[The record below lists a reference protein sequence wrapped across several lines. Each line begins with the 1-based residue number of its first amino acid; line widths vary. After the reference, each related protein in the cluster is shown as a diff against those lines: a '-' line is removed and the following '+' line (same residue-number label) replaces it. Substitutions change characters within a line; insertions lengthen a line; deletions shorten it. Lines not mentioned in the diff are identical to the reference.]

1 MKYNYQGTP
10 HMPGIHP
17 DPTTTFHKIQV
28 QPEKSSTGKILLLI
42 GVAVFVLGIVLG
54 ISGFTSVE
62 EDPEVW
68 VSEIQSDIDDA
79 IIWQGTGE
87 INESISLDPEKSY
100 GIAISQDSEIFNL
113 SISEENMSVFR
124 AEQCA
129 DSNPDDSVEDCKD
142 YTHYRIG
149 QIENVSDVK
158 LFFNSTGEVVIID
171 NLVFFKGLESTVWEH
186 AGSGLLLGFVG
197 GGCSLCLGVTL
208 LAVGA
213 FINFKK

>member
-1 MKYNYQGTP
+1 
-10 HMPGIHP
+10 MPGIHP

-68 VSEIQSDIDDA
+68 VSEVQSDKDGA
-79 IIWQGTGE
+79 IIWRGTGE

-100 GIAISQDSEIFNL
+100 DIAISQDSEIFNI
-113 SISEENMSVFR
+113 SITEANLSVFR
-124 AEQCA
+124 AKQCT
-129 DSNPDDSVEDCKD
+129 DSNPDDTVEDCKD
-142 YTHYRIG
+142 YTHHSIG
-149 QIENVSDVK
+149 HIESASDVK

-171 NLVFFKGLESTVWEH
+171 NLVFFKGLESTVWEL
-186 AGSGLLLGFVG
+186 AGSGLLLAFVG